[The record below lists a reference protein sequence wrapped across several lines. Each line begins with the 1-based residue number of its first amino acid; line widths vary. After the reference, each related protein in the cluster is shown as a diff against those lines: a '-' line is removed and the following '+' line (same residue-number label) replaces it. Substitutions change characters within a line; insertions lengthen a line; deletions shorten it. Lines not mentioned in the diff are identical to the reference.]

1 MRSPV
6 PLRASVLRLP
16 EYQAP
21 PEGRAGCL
29 RLNFNE
35 NTVGCSPIVRAAL
48 ARITRQQVAMYPEY
62 EATRRRLAR
71 FFRVAPQELLLT
83 NGADDALRLVSDA
96 FLEPG
101 RRALLVEP
109 TFPMYAFYAGLAGAR
124 ILRLRYDSQMRFPQE
139 AALKALKRAPQV
151 FFLANPNNPTGT
163 QLTRAQVRAVLQVAR
178 RTIVVVDEAYWE
190 FSGVTVLPWIRDF
203 PNLMVIRTFS
213 KAAGLAGLRLGCVL
227 ANRQLIRLIRKV
239 QPPFAVN
246 TAALVA
252 ADAAVRDAAYVHGY
266 AREVRAARR
275 LLSASLA
282 RLGIP
287 AFPSGANFLLLD
299 FGKKTEALLRAFS
312 RQGIL
317 LRERHGNF
325 ERRGYVRVTV
335 GTVAQ
340 TRKFIAALEE
350 LW

>member
-6 PLRASVLRLP
+6 PLRDTVLRLP

-35 NTVGCSPIVRAAL
+35 NTVGCSPSVRAAL
-48 ARITRQQVAMYPEY
+48 ARITREQVAMYPEY
-62 EATRRRLAR
+62 EGTRRRLAR
-71 FFRVAPQELLLT
+71 FFQVAPAELLLT

-109 TFPMYAFYAGLAGAR
+109 TFPMYAFYAGLAGAGM
-124 ILRLRYDSQMRFPQE
+124 LRLRYDSRMRFPLE
-139 AALKALKRAPQV
+139 AVRKSLKSEPQV

-163 QLTRAQVRAVLQVAR
+163 QLTRPQVRAVLQAAR

-190 FSGVTVLPWIRDF
+190 FSGLTVLPWIRDF
-203 PNLMVIRTFS
+203 PNLLVIRTFS
-213 KAAGLAGLRLGCVL
+213 KAAGLAGLRLGCLL
-227 ANRQLIRLIRKV
+227 ANRDLIRLIRRA

-246 TAALVA
+246 TAALLA
-252 ADAAVRDAAYVHGY
+252 AEAAVRDAAYVRGY
-266 AREVRAARR
+266 VREVRAARR
-275 LLSASLA
+275 LLSTSLA
-282 RLGIP
+282 RLGIR
-287 AFPSGANFLLLD
+287 AFPSEANFLLLNL
-299 FGKKTEALLRAFS
+299 GRKSAAILRALS
-312 RQGIL
+312 NRGIL
-317 LRERHGNF
+317 LRERGTDF
-325 ERRGYVRVTV
+325 GRRGYVRVTL
-335 GTVAQ
+335 GTLAQ